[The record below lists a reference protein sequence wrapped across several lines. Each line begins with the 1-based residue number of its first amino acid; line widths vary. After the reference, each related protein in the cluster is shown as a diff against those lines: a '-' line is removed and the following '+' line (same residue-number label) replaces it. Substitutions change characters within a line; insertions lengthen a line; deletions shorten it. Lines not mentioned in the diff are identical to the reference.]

1 MNMVL
6 LDRLRRNDKT
16 YTELVFYE
24 NDFSRSDNFLE
35 LVTAI
40 LMNTTVHTVR
50 FHDCANPK
58 WSPKQLKLLFATIA
72 RLPCLRLLS
81 IAQTRISIQ
90 FLTIIL
96 QKTKTL
102 LELDVWGS
110 ELVGTDY
117 DVDDF
122 ATALRAHSELEAV
135 YLKRVTFSENISSL
149 DTLVKACRSTLDILT
164 MEQVEWP
171 EGALS
176 GQSLAYLATSS
187 SSSPCES
194 RSGLTQLTLEKLNL
208 EECHFQALAAGLQGC
223 TSLRDLH
230 LSRLTMSDEAVAA
243 LAHSLKKNESLKRLV
258 INQCQL
264 SDRAAVELANML
276 KVNTTL
282 SHLELSENLIGDKG
296 AINLASALLM
306 SSSIKRLQLYGNT
319 NIQERGIQA
328 FVQLAEQ
335 NYVLEALELFTFSH
349 NRSTDEQV
357 EIQKKIN
364 SFMDLNDVGRT
375 RRNSGKRPKV
385 WYE

>member
-24 NDFSRSDNFLE
+24 NDFMRSDNFLE

-72 RLPCLRLLS
+72 RLPSLRLLS

-90 FLTIIL
+90 FLTIIM
-96 QKTKTL
+96 QKAKTL

-110 ELVGTDY
+110 ELIGTDH
-117 DVDDF
+117 DVDEF
-122 ATALRAHSELEAV
+122 ATALRGHSELEAV
-135 YLKRVTFSENISSL
+135 YLKRVTFSDHISTL

-176 GQSLAYLATSS
+176 GHSLTYLAAASS
-187 SSSPCES
+187 SCEKSS
-194 RSGLTQLTLEKLNL
+194 GITQLTLEKLNL
-208 EECHFQALAAGLQGC
+208 DESHFEALAVGLQGS

-230 LSRLTMSDEAVAA
+230 LSRLTISDESVKVLSRA
-243 LAHSLKKNESLKRLV
+243 LQRNESLKKLV
-258 INQCQL
+258 IYQCQI
-264 SDRAAVELANML
+264 SDRAAVELSNML
-276 KVNTTL
+276 QVNTTL
-282 SHLELSENLIGDKG
+282 SHLDLSENRISDKG
-296 AINLASALLM
+296 AVTLANSLLM
-306 SSSIKRLQLYGNT
+306 SSSIKRLELYGNP

-328 FVQLAEQ
+328 LVQLAEQ
-335 NYVLEALELFTFSH
+335 NYILEALELFVFSH
-349 NRSTDEQV
+349 NRSTTEQID
-357 EIQKKIN
+357 IQKKIN

-385 WYE
+385 WFE

>member
-24 NDFSRSDNFLE
+24 NDFMRSDNFLE

-72 RLPCLRLLS
+72 RLPSLRLLS

-90 FLTIIL
+90 FLTIIM
-96 QKTKTL
+96 QKAKTL

-110 ELVGTDY
+110 ELIGTDH
-117 DVDDF
+117 DVDEF
-122 ATALRAHSELEAV
+122 ATALRGHSELEAV
-135 YLKRVTFSENISSL
+135 YLKRVTFSDHISTL

-176 GQSLAYLATSS
+176 GHSLTYLAAASS
-187 SSSPCES
+187 SCEKSS
-194 RSGLTQLTLEKLNL
+194 GITQLTLEKLNL
-208 EECHFQALAAGLQGC
+208 DESHFEALAVGLQGS

-230 LSRLTMSDEAVAA
+230 LSRLTISDESVKVLSRA
-243 LAHSLKKNESLKRLV
+243 LQRNESLKKLV
-258 INQCQL
+258 IYQCQI
-264 SDRAAVELANML
+264 SDRAAVELSNML
-276 KVNTTL
+276 QVNTTL
-282 SHLELSENLIGDKG
+282 SHLDLSENRISDKG
-296 AINLASALLM
+296 AVTLANSLLM
-306 SSSIKRLQLYGNT
+306 SSSIKRLELYGNP

-328 FVQLAEQ
+328 LGQLAEQ
-335 NYVLEALELFTFSH
+335 NYILEALELFVFSH
-349 NRSTDEQV
+349 NRSTTEQID
-357 EIQKKIN
+357 IQKKIN

-375 RRNSGKRPKV
+375 RRNSGKRRV
-385 WYE
+385 VF

>member
-24 NDFSRSDNFLE
+24 NDFMRSDNFLE

-72 RLPCLRLLS
+72 RLPSLRLLS

-90 FLTIIL
+90 FLTIIM
-96 QKTKTL
+96 QKAKTL

-110 ELVGTDY
+110 ELIGTDH
-117 DVDDF
+117 DVDEF

-135 YLKRVTFSENISSL
+135 YLKRVTFSDHISTL

-176 GQSLAYLATSS
+176 GHSLTYLAAASS
-187 SSSPCES
+187 SCEKSS
-194 RSGLTQLTLEKLNL
+194 GITQLTLEKLNL
-208 EECHFQALAAGLQGC
+208 DESHFEALAVGLQGS

-230 LSRLTMSDEAVAA
+230 LSRLTISDESVKVLSRA
-243 LAHSLKKNESLKRLV
+243 LQRNESLKKLV
-258 INQCQL
+258 IYQCQI
-264 SDRAAVELANML
+264 SDRAAVELSNML
-276 KVNTTL
+276 QVNTTL
-282 SHLELSENLIGDKG
+282 SHLDLSENRISDKG
-296 AINLASALLM
+296 AVTLANSLLM
-306 SSSIKRLQLYGNT
+306 SSSIKRLELYGNP

-328 FVQLAEQ
+328 LVQLAEQ
-335 NYVLEALELFTFSH
+335 NYILEALELFVFSH
-349 NRSTDEQV
+349 NRSTTEQID
-357 EIQKKIN
+357 IQKKIN

-385 WYE
+385 WFE